1 MMISGKVA
9 AVALMGLVSLVGA
22 ASPPASSRASYQ
34 DLALI
39 SSLEAG
45 EWQVRSK
52 SGGEARSVC
61 LGDSKTLVQVRHPK
75 AICSNFIIAN
85 EARQAVIHYT
95 CPGSGHGRTSLK
107 METPRLVQIE
117 SQGIASNNPF
127 QETYEARRV
136 GACNSSA
143 KANGY

>member
-1 MMISGKVA
+1 MIIGKKPA
-9 AVALMGLVSLVGA
+9 IAFVSLIGLVGA
-22 ASPPASSRASYQ
+22 ATPPASSRASYQ

-45 EWQVRSK
+45 EWQVRPK
-52 SGGEARSVC
+52 SGGEARTVC
-61 LGDSKTLVQVRHPK
+61 LGDSRTLVQVRHPK
-75 AICSNFIIAN
+75 AICSSFIIAN

-117 SQGIASNNPF
+117 SQGIASKNPF

-136 GACNSSA
+136 GTCNSSA
-143 KANGY
+143 KTNGH